1 MTRAALAILLL
12 VLSNTFMTFAWYF
25 HLTKKGWPLLL
36 AILISWLIALPEYI
50 LQVPANRLGHTT
62 FGGPFTAPQLK
73 ILQEAITLT
82 VFTVFTLY
90 ILKEQP
96 RPRDYLAMLL
106 IVAAVAISL
115 TGPKRAPLS
124 SPPLPPGE
132 VDPRPEGSGSGEGYS
147 PTAS

>member
-1 MTRAALAILLL
+1 MTRALAAVALL

-36 AILISWLIALPEYI
+36 AIGISWMIALPEYI
-50 LQVPANRLGHTT
+50 LQVPANRLGHTS
-62 FGGPFTAPQLK
+62 FGGPFSAPQLK

-115 TGPKRAPLS
+115 TGPKRTPLAPQPTNES
-124 SPPLPPGE
+124 SPSPLKG
-132 VDPRPEGSGSGEGYS
+132 RG
-147 PTAS
+147 